1 MASCGYE
8 TLGVAFGRPRAPM
21 IPLALVSREQPPGF
35 AVISHKK
42 TVDHLISWYAL
53 GDPCKAVA
61 ECRHPR
67 PRE

>member
-1 MASCGYE
+1 MASCGDE

-42 TVDHLISWYAL
+42 TVANDHQIGRAL
-53 GDPCKAVA
+53 LSQHVA
-61 ECRHPR
+61 L
-67 PRE
+67 